1 MPLAARRHNTS
12 VAHRSP
18 LKPQDRAMSGVKAES
33 LRAMNLS
40 LALRQ
45 ILAAPGEITRSGI
58 SQPLIIDR
66 YWSSARSR

>member
-1 MPLAARRHNTS
+1 
-12 VAHRSP
+12 
-18 LKPQDRAMSGVKAES
+18 MSGVKAES